1 MSDVLSIRIPK
12 EIKRKME
19 LLKDVVD
26 WNGEI
31 RKFLERMVD
40 ELYRRRVIE
49 EVRRVIE
56 KLPEMPR
63 GTVTAYV
70 REDRDSS

>member
-1 MSDVLSIRIPK
+1 MSDVLSVRVPR

-19 LLKDVVD
+19 LLKDLVD
-26 WNGEI
+26 WNEEI
-31 RKFLERMVD
+31 RKFLERRVD

-49 EVRRVIE
+49 EARRVIE

-70 REDRDSS
+70 REDRDSG

>member
-26 WNGEI
+26 WNEEI
-31 RKFLERMVD
+31 RKFLERRVD
-40 ELYRRRVIE
+40 ELYKRRVIE
-49 EVRRVIE
+49 EVRR
-56 KLPEMPR
+56 
-63 GTVTAYV
+63 GY
-70 REDRDSS
+70 

>member
-26 WNGEI
+26 WNEEI
-31 RKFLERMVD
+31 RKFLERGLTSCISVG
-40 ELYRRRVIE
+40 LLR
-49 EVRRVIE
+49 
-56 KLPEMPR
+56 KLEGLLR
-63 GTVTAYV
+63 SCLRC
-70 REDRDSS
+70 REARLRLM

>member
-1 MSDVLSIRIPK
+1 VSDVLSVRVPR

-19 LLKDVVD
+19 LLKDLVD
-26 WNGEI
+26 WNEEI
-31 RKFLERMVD
+31 RKFLERRVD
-40 ELYRRRVIE
+40 ELYRRRVIKE
-49 EVRRVIE
+49 ARRVIE

-70 REDRDSS
+70 REDRDSG

>member
-1 MSDVLSIRIPK
+1 MSDVLSIRVPR

-26 WNGEI
+26 WNEEI
-31 RKFLERMVD
+31 REFLERRVD

-63 GTVTAYV
+63 GVVTAYV